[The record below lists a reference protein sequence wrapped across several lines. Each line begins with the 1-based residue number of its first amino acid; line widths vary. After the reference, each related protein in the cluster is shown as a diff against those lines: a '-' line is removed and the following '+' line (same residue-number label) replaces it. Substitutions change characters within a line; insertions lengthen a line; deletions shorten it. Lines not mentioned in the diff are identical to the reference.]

1 MELKRNELGGIK
13 IRSTIIIQLQ
23 IGFSEVLQSVRPTVE
38 IPGNRAKRNDP
49 AAAAEAKSTRLGQRR
64 NEKNKKR

>member
-49 AAAAEAKSTRLGQRR
+49 AAAEAKSTRLGQRR